1 MDFTGFT
8 TPKTERGTPARG
20 TLVATDQSTPAQ
32 SGAYGGADQ
41 LIGTDARKAKQAQR
55 REAREAKRRT
65 LLAATPLPAS
75 SKSAIRSAAAAEAT
89 PPAPQPEPEEVQ
101 PAAEMGA
108 GYSDQNNFLELTSGD
123 LPAMSVDGK
132 VLDITEMVIPDG
144 YTTALV
150 VCGVLWGTRPHPL
163 DGVVSAGRA
172 SSLHEPRPDR

>member
-41 LIGTDARKAKQAQR
+41 LIGTEARKARQAQR
-55 REAREAKRRT
+55 REVREAKRRT

-75 SKSAIRSAAAAEAT
+75 SKSATRPAAAAEAT
-89 PPAPQPEPEEVQ
+89 PPAPQPEPKEVQ

-108 GYSDQNNFLELTSGD
+108 GYSDQNNFLELTFGD
-123 LPAMSVDGK
+123 LPAMSMDGK
-132 VLDITEMVIPDG
+132 VLDITEMVINSR
-144 YTTALV
+144 
-150 VCGVLWGTRPHPL
+150 WIHH
-163 DGVVSAGRA
+163 RA
-172 SSLHEPRPDR
+172 AR

>member
-75 SKSAIRSAAAAEAT
+75 SKSAI
-89 PPAPQPEPEEVQ
+89 
-101 PAAEMGA
+101 
-108 GYSDQNNFLELTSGD
+108 
-123 LPAMSVDGK
+123 
-132 VLDITEMVIPDG
+132 VIP
-144 YTTALV
+144 
-150 VCGVLWGTRPHPL
+150 PPL
-163 DGVVSAGRA
+163 YPLTLFILFLLRF
-172 SSLHEPRPDR
+172 

>member
-75 SKSAIRSAAAAEAT
+75 SKSAIGSAAAAEAT
-89 PPAPQPEPEEVQ
+89 PPASQPEPEEVQ

-132 VLDITEMVIPDG
+132 VLDITEMVIPTEIVHIQIETDFETCIKNMMKCEQG
-144 YTTALV
+144 SN
-150 VCGVLWGTRPHPL
+150 GKRK
-163 DGVVSAGRA
+163 
-172 SSLHEPRPDR
+172 

>member
-65 LLAATPLPAS
+65 LLAALG
-75 SKSAIRSAAAAEAT
+75 KAIPHSRIPQEAGIWGIGIHS
-89 PPAPQPEPEEVQ
+89 PPP
-101 PAAEMGA
+101 
-108 GYSDQNNFLELTSGD
+108 
-123 LPAMSVDGK
+123 
-132 VLDITEMVIPDG
+132 
-144 YTTALV
+144 
-150 VCGVLWGTRPHPL
+150 
-163 DGVVSAGRA
+163 
-172 SSLHEPRPDR
+172 